1 MMKFTH
7 SQFRRRDT
15 VLLVLSLLLL
25 AGSCALLLAADR
37 VSDRVSAPIT
47 PVQGGAAIAVEEP
60 EEGGGNMIVSEHNG
74 RVCVYQ
80 DGELILQTD
89 TPVASLPSRDRE
101 QLARGI
107 SVETQQELHQILED
121 FGS

>member
-7 SQFRRRDT
+7 AQFRRRDT

-37 VSDRVSAPIT
+37 ASRRVSAPVT
-47 PVQGGAAIAVEEP
+47 PVQGGAAIVVEEP
-60 EEGGGNMIVSEHNG
+60 EAAGGNMMVAEYDG

-80 DGELILQTD
+80 DGEIILRTD
-89 TPVASLPSRDRE
+89 TPVASLPARDRE

-107 SVETQQELHQILED
+107 PVETQQELHQILED
-121 FGS
+121 FGA

>member
-37 VSDRVSAPIT
+37 VSDRLSAPIT
-47 PVQGGAAIAVEEP
+47 PVQGGAAITVEEP